1 MGWAT
6 GSFGLGGVHEMRRKN
21 ERSELSIVKFIFLLK
36 LSFSLDCKNE
46 NFNFSISQNKVL
58 LQKKSMYSILRSIH
72 SYWAFFVLII
82 LAAAI
87 LNAFIGKSKGREFSA
102 KDLRIS
108 LFGLIFS
115 HIQLLIGL
123 VLYFVSPWFDQWSA
137 LGMGVMKDAQ
147 ARLYLVEHPLT
158 NLIAIVLITMGW
170 SMHKRQTLS
179 SKKFLRIGLFYALG
193 LPLLL
198 SRIPW
203 DYWI

>member
-1 MGWAT
+1 
-6 GSFGLGGVHEMRRKN
+6 
-21 ERSELSIVKFIFLLK
+21 
-36 LSFSLDCKNE
+36 
-46 NFNFSISQNKVL
+46 
-58 LQKKSMYSILRSIH
+58 MYSILKSVH

-82 LAAAI
+82 LVVAI
-87 LNAFIGKSKGREFSA
+87 LNAFRGKSSGKEFEA

-147 ARLYLVEHPLT
+147 TRMYLVEHPIT
-158 NLIAIVLITMGW
+158 NILAIVIITMGW
-170 SMHKRQTLS
+170 SMHKRQSAS
-179 SKKFLRIGLFYALG
+179 SKKFLRIGLFYLIG
-193 LPLLL
+193 LILLL

-203 DYWI
+203 DSWI